1 LIFLLLFRKKVFTKL
16 LLFATYPGMD
26 LDLKNLPDD
35 ASLPKDVV
43 LSLVDELEVKYQ
55 EKIHYLEEQLRL
67 FKQELFGRSSEKRH
81 EPSAD
86 QIPLFDGDDDHTAG
100 GPQTSE
106 DTVVIAT
113 HSRKKRGRKALP
125 KDLPRIDVIHDIDE
139 EQKQCGCGQRKSCIG
154 EEISEKLDYIPAR
167 LQVERH
173 IRLKYACKSCEG
185 VEDDG
190 PTIMIAPVPVQ
201 LIPKSNAT
209 AGLLAHIAVSKFAD
223 AVPLYRQQK
232 IFSRLGI
239 DLSRA
244 VMAKWMVQAA
254 GSCAG
259 LIDLLQEQIRGGP
272 LIGIDESPLQVLNEA
287 GRHNTSKSYMWVYR
301 GGQLERP
308 TLLYQ
313 YYRTRSGRVALEF
326 LHDYCG
332 YIQSDDFSGYD
343 HLDQNPN
350 IVHLGCWSHARR
362 KFVKVVKVRK
372 KHRSN
377 RVNPKSLADEA
388 LDYIGKL
395 YQVEK
400 EARRREL
407 DVVQIYQLRQEK
419 AKPLLDAFK
428 DWLQSKQPQ
437 TPPKGLLGQAISYT
451 LANWEKLIIYLEDGR
466 LRPDNNLV
474 ENAIRPFV
482 VGRKNWLFAGSPD
495 GAKASATFFTL
506 IETAKAN
513 GLEPYAYL
521 KHIFEKLPL
530 AQTEQDLKE
539 LLPQN
544 IDSESIAISNLN

>member
-1 LIFLLLFRKKVFTKL
+1 
-16 LLFATYPGMD
+16 MD
-26 LDLKNLPDD
+26 LDLKKLPDD
-35 ASLPKDVV
+35 ASLPKELVI
-43 LSLVDELEVKYQ
+43 SLVDELEVKYQ

-67 FKQELFGRSSEKRH
+67 FKNELFGRNSEKRR
-81 EPSAD
+81 EPHPD
-86 QIPLFDGDDDHTAG
+86 QIPLFDVHEDHDADETQASDE
-100 GPQTSE
+100 TI
-106 DTVVIAT
+106 VIAT
-113 HSRKKRGRKALP
+113 HARKKRGRKALP
-125 KDLPRIDVIHDIDE
+125 KDLPRIDVIHDLSE
-139 EQKQCGCGQRKSCIG
+139 EEKQCGCGQIKSCIG
-154 EEISEKLDYIPAR
+154 EEVSEKLDYIPAR
-167 LQVERH
+167 LQVQRH
-173 IRLKYACKSCEG
+173 IRLKYACENCEG

-190 PTIMIAPVPVQ
+190 PTVMIAPVPVQ
-201 LIPKSNAT
+201 LIPKSNST

-223 AVPLYRQQK
+223 AMPLYRQQK
-232 IFSRLGI
+232 IFGRLGI
-239 DLSRA
+239 DLSRT

-254 GSCAG
+254 YSCAG
-259 LIDLLQEQIRGGP
+259 LIDLLKAEIRGGP

-287 GRHNTSKSYMWVYR
+287 GRPNTSKSYMRVYR
-301 GGQLERP
+301 GGHLDCP

-313 YYRTRSGRVALEF
+313 YYQTRSGRVALEF
-326 LHDYCG
+326 LDDYHG

-350 IVHLGCWSHARR
+350 IVHLGCWAHSRR

-372 KHRSN
+372 KHRSK
-377 RVNPKSLADEA
+377 RANPKSLADEA
-388 LDYIGKL
+388 LDYIGNL
-395 YQVEK
+395 YQIEK
-400 EARRREL
+400 EAQRREL
-407 DVVQIYQLRQEK
+407 DAIQIYQLRQQK
-419 AKPLLDAFK
+419 AKPLLDKFK
-428 DWLQSKQPQ
+428 VWLETNQPL

-521 KHIFEKLPL
+521 RYIFEKLPL
-530 AQTEQDLKE
+530 AQTQEDLKD

-544 IDSESIAISNLN
+544 INPANIAIIG

>member
-1 LIFLLLFRKKVFTKL
+1 
-16 LLFATYPGMD
+16 MD
-26 LDLKNLPDD
+26 VDLKNLPDD
-35 ASLPKDVV
+35 ASLSKDTV
-43 LSLVDELEVKYQ
+43 LSLVDDLQVKYQ

-67 FKQELFGRSSEKRH
+67 LKNELFGRSSEKRH
-81 EPSAD
+81 EPHPN
-86 QIPLFDGDDDHTAG
+86 QRLLFDGDEDHGAG
-100 GPQTSE
+100 EPPPNDE
-106 DTVVIAT
+106 MIVIAA
-113 HSRKKRGRKALP
+113 HSRKKRGRRALP
-125 KDLPRIDVIHDIDE
+125 KDLPRIDIIHDIDE
-139 EQKQCGCGQRKSCIG
+139 DQKQCGCGQRKSCIG
-154 EEISEKLDYIPAR
+154 EEISEKLDYIPAQLR
-167 LQVERH
+167 VERH

-185 VEDDG
+185 VDDDG
-190 PTIMIAPVPVQ
+190 PTVMIAPPPVQ
-201 LIPKSNAT
+201 LIPKSNST

-223 AVPLYRQQK
+223 GLPLYRQQK
-232 IFSRLGI
+232 IFDRLGI
-239 DLSRA
+239 ELPRA
-244 VMAKWMVQAA
+244 VMAKWMVKAA
-254 GSCAG
+254 LHCKG
-259 LIDLLQEQIRGGP
+259 LINLLQEEIRGGP

-287 GRHNTSKSYMWVYR
+287 GRDNTTKSYMWVYR
-301 GGQLERP
+301 GGQPEHP

-313 YYRTRSGRVALEF
+313 YFRTRSGQVALEF
-326 LHDYCG
+326 LHDYHG

-350 IVHLGCWSHARR
+350 IVHLGCWAHSRR

-372 KHRSN
+372 KHRSK

-400 EARRREL
+400 EAQRREL
-407 DVVQIYQLRQEK
+407 DFVQIYQLRQEK
-419 AKPLLDAFK
+419 AKPLLEQFK
-428 DWLQSKQPQ
+428 DWLQAKQPL

-451 LANWEKLIIYLEDGR
+451 LTNWQKLVIYLEDGR

-521 KHIFEKLPL
+521 RHVFEKLPL
-530 AQTEQDLKE
+530 AQTKQDLE
-539 LLPQN
+539 DLLPYN
-544 IDSESIAISNLN
+544 LDPATIAIVG